1 MTKSKRNLLKRLYL
15 FTLMFTLIGTVQA
28 KSLENMEIKKR
39 CELYTEIAVVYW
51 DNYFNGQSREE
62 QYNLVEEKIQDEVG
76 IVFSKKLIDFAYD
89 YIPFPVNE
97 RERKVYRKD
106 YSSMFFNKCIIGY
119 EASK

>member
-1 MTKSKRNLLKRLYL
+1 MRKFYL
-15 FTLMFTLIGTVQA
+15 FTIMFTLIGTVQA

-39 CELYTEIAVVYW
+39 CESYTELALVYW

-76 IVFSKKLIDFAYD
+76 IFFSKKLIDIAYD

-97 RERKVYRKD
+97 SERKAYRKD

-119 EASK
+119 KSSN

>member
-1 MTKSKRNLLKRLYL
+1 MKKFYL
-15 FTLMFTLIGTVQA
+15 FTIMFTLMGTVQA

-39 CELYTEIAVVYW
+39 CESYTELALVYW

-76 IVFSKKLIDFAYD
+76 IVFSKKLIDIAYD

-97 RERKVYRKD
+97 SERKAYRKD

-119 EASK
+119 EASN